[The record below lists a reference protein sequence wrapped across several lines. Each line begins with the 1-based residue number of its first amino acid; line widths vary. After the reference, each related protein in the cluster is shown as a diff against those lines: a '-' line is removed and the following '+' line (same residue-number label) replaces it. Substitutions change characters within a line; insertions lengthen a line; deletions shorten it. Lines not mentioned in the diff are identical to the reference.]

1 MVLKF
6 TSYLAILGYL
16 VISYRFFTEWLAF
29 FLEDEEMKSGE
40 KRFFYGVILITASIL
55 WPIVVPLAYLELLKF
70 HKKHK
75 QIINLLINLSNPNPS
90 RD

>member
-6 TSYLAILGYL
+6 TAYLAILGYL
-16 VISYRFFTEWLAF
+16 VISYRFFTEWLEF
-29 FLEDEEMKSGE
+29 FLEDEEMKSRE
-40 KRFFYGVILITASIL
+40 PRFFYGVILITASIL

-75 QIINLLINLSNPNPS
+75 QIINLLINPFDSNPS